1 MNTNIILL
9 KALLEPE
16 YSRIEFW
23 KQKQKESSFSEIVY
37 WKKLNNSLDFYFD
50 KINDEIERRN
60 EMFLKAG
67 KEPQYSNFGL
77 SLFNETNGELNA
89 EFSLDN
95 SVLIELRNKL
105 LEWAEEIKPFI
116 YYYNYTPNNVIIANY
131 SLLKHFEF
139 LKNLNIVS
147 FNYELRNKPAEQINE
162 FLDFHLRNF
171 KRQYEKLSNWNELL
185 AEWFSYT
192 KKQMP
197 ATFTPHQK
205 DNFLIWFESKNE
217 IPNEKTNIEA
227 QPTSFDELVH
237 NEYSIQPFID
247 ILKEVEPPLIDADCN
262 YIGKNKGALVVW
274 IEEMFRQAIIKKS
287 NNSDKV
293 FSSLLPQKIIG
304 LTISDST
311 FRKGR
316 KNAEM
321 NYKED
326 FKTLIS
332 KEKLSQISHKGK
344 LGK

>member
-1 MNTNIILL
+1 VNTNIILL

-23 KQKQKESSFSEIVY
+23 KQKQKESSFSEIVF

-50 KINDEIERRN
+50 KINYEIERRN

-67 KEPQYSNFGL
+67 KEPQYLNFGL

-89 EFSLDN
+89 DFTLDN
-95 SVLIELRNKL
+95 SILIELRNKL
-105 LEWAEEIKPFI
+105 LEWAEEIKPII
-116 YYYNYTPNNVIIANY
+116 YYYNYTPKNVIIANY

-147 FNYELRNKPAEQINE
+147 FNYELRNKPVEQINE

-205 DNFLIWFESKNE
+205 DNFLSWFESHNTFTIELQNE
-217 IPNEKTNIEA
+217 TVDEPNENDFLKSTIDEYLEPFKKNMNEGDYNILVSAIKQHIE
-227 QPTSFDELVH
+227 TGSF
-237 NEYSIQPFID
+237 PK
-247 ILKEVEPPLIDADCN
+247 LKKEIKITGKPNQKKFGWAINRIYCAKNMGVEKALLIFAH
-262 YIGKNKGALVVW
+262 
-274 IEEMFRQAIIKKS
+274 
-287 NNSDKV
+287 
-293 FSSLLPQKIIG
+293 QKIS
-304 LTISDST
+304 L
-311 FRKGR
+311 F
-316 KNAEM
+316 KNTEF
-321 NYKED
+321 NEKDFLNSNLYKY
-326 FKTLIS
+326 FTTKT
-332 KEKLSQISHKGK
+332 Q
-344 LGK
+344 